1 MGHAIFISYRR
12 DDSEGEAGR
21 LFDDLTAAFGASN
34 VFMDVAGISPG
45 ADFRKAID
53 DNVVSCGV
61 LLAIIGPRW
70 AGITDAAGK
79 RRLEDPNDFVALEIA
94 SALKRNV
101 PVIPV
106 LVHEATMPPADQL
119 PEALKDLAYRNSVE
133 LTHTRWNSDCQLLIE
148 ALKAYVKPA
157 KSDAGDPV
165 HATVAVQ
172 LPPPRPETT
181 AVPVA
186 AAKSKA
192 PLIIGAIC
200 AALVVAGIVIYAIA
214 RPRPA
219 RQPIAAD
226 SLRGRWVAPR
236 QLEDGALEMV
246 EITGSGD
253 RLSMQ
258 AWGAC
263 WPVRCDWGT
272 QALTLDGPEA
282 SASYVATDKPNS
294 RMRPRAAMVRVH
306 RDLDKLDVAVQN
318 TFSDGRL
325 PHQNEMHRAFIPAS
339 SSAGDGK

>member
-21 LFDDLTAAFGASN
+21 LFDDLTAAFEASN

-70 AGITDAAGK
+70 ISITDAAGK
-79 RRLEDPNDFVALEIA
+79 RRLEDPDDFVALEIA

-119 PEALKDLAYRNSVE
+119 PEVLKDLAYRNSVE

-148 ALKAYVKPA
+148 ALKAYVKPV

-172 LPPPRPETT
+172 LPPPRPEPT
-181 AVPVA
+181 ADLIA
-186 AAKSKA
+186 AARPKK
-192 PLIIGAIC
+192 PLLVGAIYGGLLAVG
-200 AALVVAGIVIYAIA
+200 AALLAIGFLVHLHF
-214 RPRPA
+214 RPRPHS
-219 RQPIAAD
+219 RSIAAD
-226 SLRGRWVAPR
+226 SLRGRWVSP
-236 QLEDGALEMV
+236 QHLPGGDLQMV
-246 EITGSGD
+246 EITGSRN
-253 RLSMQ
+253 RLYMQ

-263 WPVRCDWGT
+263 KPVPCSWGT
-272 QALTLDGPEA
+272 QALMLDGEDGTATFVPVEPDGDA
-282 SASYVATDKPNS
+282 SRRT
-294 RMRPRAAMVRVH
+294 AMVRVQPEA
-306 RDLDKLDVAVQN
+306 DKLDVIIEN
-318 TFSDGRL
+318 TYNDHGTSHYFRA
-325 PHQNEMHRAFIPAS
+325 HRTFVAS
-339 SSAGDGK
+339 K